1 MAMPLCIL
9 SGWDIPFLQSNG
21 SSEKSLH
28 TDMHIVQDNLWTS
41 YFKLFLQLCL
51 SCTSDYCLKRSNLD
65 QLASECGGSR
75 KPFSSETESPWCPLL
90 LCSREKSRGKPV
102 SSAVSTSTPVSNTTP
117 LQNRTVLTFVPITRV
132 ICQLS
137 RMQNKASVVVG
148 LSGRNLKDLD
158 LFSKSDPYV
167 IISR

>member
-1 MAMPLCIL
+1 MVQVRKHCTLICTLYNI
-9 SGWDIPFLQSNG
+9 ICEPF
-21 SSEKSLH
+21 
-28 TDMHIVQDNLWTS
+28 

-75 KPFSSETESPWCPLL
+75 KPFSSETDSPWCPLL

-102 SSAVSTSTPVSNTTP
+102 SVSSAVSTSTPVSNTP
-117 LQNRTVLTFVPITRV
+117 SILQNRTVLTFVPITRV